1 VGHVEYPN
9 VTAALDALQPAR
21 PLGVANAFGNL
32 MRRDVKARIVDKFDD
47 RGDGQRDVAPLV
59 SAASGEATSMEELRT
74 LMGYG
79 AAVLSS

>member
-32 MRRDVKARIVDKFDD
+32 MRRDVKARIVDKFDG
-47 RGDGQRDVAPLV
+47 RGNGQRDVAPLV
-59 SAASGEATSMEELRT
+59 SARERRSDFDGGVEDVDGVRSGCAI
-74 LMGYG
+74 
-79 AAVLSS
+79 